1 MVPLDANDTRVVSH
15 QRNESSRI
23 WSTINHIAQT
33 DDSIFIAQIESMKQS
48 PERRK
53 VSMNIPYSK
62 HAMACFEAGL

>member
-1 MVPLDANDTRVVSH
+1 MVPLNANDSRVISH

-33 DDSIFIAQIESMKQS
+33 DNSIFIAQIESMEQS
-48 PERRK
+48 SERRK
-53 VSMNIPYSK
+53 VSMNIAHSE